1 MAITIDL
8 PQVGESVVEGIIGK
22 WLKKPGDKL
31 EKYDPL
37 VEVVTDKVT
46 MEVPS
51 PVAGVLTRIL
61 VEEGA
66 TVPMGTPIAE
76 VESEGPQP
84 APPQRAAQAQ
94 PSVGQHTPAEDA
106 GTTGYLVKDVKLVGP
121 TGGGVEEEGLSP
133 QATSPPTRE
142 PAEKRA
148 RYSPSVRRLARE
160 RNLDLSRVTGTGG
173 GGRITKEDVLAYVE
187 TQAAKTPSA
196 TAVPT
201 TTVKP
206 ATGEVDS
213 ESEAVALSPVRR
225 IIARNMEKSA
235 AEIPHAWSMVE
246 VDVSGLVGFRES
258 IKEEFQRTEGVE
270 LTYLPFAVKAVADS
284 LKEHPKLNSTWGG
297 DRIILKR
304 EINVGIA
311 VATPDGLVV
320 PVIHGAE
327 SMSIT
332 GLAKAARE
340 LTGKAREGKLT
351 LQDVQKGTF
360 TVNNTGAL
368 GSIVSQPIINY
379 PQAAILTTEAIQ
391 KRPIVVDD
399 AIAVRSMMNV
409 CLSFDHRIV
418 DGAESGA
425 FLQSVKGRLEAIG
438 PGTSIQ

>member
-1 MAITIDL
+1 M
-8 PQVGESVVEGIIGK
+8 
-22 WLKKPGDKL
+22 
-31 EKYDPL
+31 
-37 VEVVTDKVT
+37 
-46 MEVPS
+46 
-51 PVAGVLTRIL
+51 
-61 VEEGA
+61 
-66 TVPMGTPIAE
+66 
-76 VESEGPQP
+76 
-84 APPQRAAQAQ
+84 
-94 PSVGQHTPAEDA
+94 
-106 GTTGYLVKDVKLVGP
+106 KDVKLVGP

-270 LTYLPFAVKAVADS
+270 LTYLPFAIKAVADS